1 MPPDDAH
8 VFWAGTFSE
17 DEKQRL
23 FLKSERHALTG
34 LFDRLESGP
43 ELARHL
49 RFDRQY
55 YLPDDILCKVDR
67 MSMAHSLEVRPPFLD
82 HRICEFAESLPIQ
95 LKIRGSS
102 LKFILRELMKDKLP
116 PAILRRSKTGF
127 DIPAHE
133 WLRGRLKPL
142 LLDVLTEECVKG
154 TGLFRWKEVET
165 LVKDHLE
172 RRANSGYHLWGLM
185 ILFLWMKKWKIQ
197 SPSTPPEYEVS
208 PSPETVSSLT

>member
-1 MPPDDAH
+1 
-8 VFWAGTFSE
+8 
-17 DEKQRL
+17 
-23 FLKSERHALTG
+23 
-34 LFDRLESGP
+34 
-43 ELARHL
+43 
-49 RFDRQY
+49 
-55 YLPDDILCKVDR
+55 

-142 LLDVLTEECVKG
+142 LLDALTEERGKG
-154 TGLFRWKEVET
+154 TGLFRWKEGET

-172 RRANSGYHLWGLM
+172 IRANSGYQLWGLR
-185 ILFLWMKKWKIQ
+185 ILSLWLTKVDIVLPS
-197 SPSTPPEYEVS
+197 SPP
-208 PSPETVSSLT
+208 